1 MIDILVAVAIAL
13 TVSILLTPML
23 IRLFNRQGFGHE
35 IREDGPPS
43 HQTKRGTPSMGGVAI
58 LAGIWAGYL
67 GTHLAGLAF
76 NGEGPSASGLL
87 VLFLATTL
95 GAVGFLDDLI
105 KIRRT
110 RNLGLNKTA
119 KTVGQ
124 IAAAVL
130 VGVLVLQFRNDAGL
144 TPGTSELSYVREI
157 ATVTLGPALF
167 VLFCVVVVSAWSNAV
182 NVTDGLDGLAA
193 GSMGMVTAAYVLITF
208 WQYRNACASV
218 PGPGCYNVR
227 DPLDLAIIAAATAG
241 ACVGF
246 LWWNAAPAKIFMGD
260 TGSLALG
267 GIIAGISVTS
277 RTEILAVVLGS
288 LFVAEIVSVVVQ
300 ILAFRTTGRR
310 AFRMAPFHHHFEL
323 VGWAETTVIIRFWLL
338 TAISCGLGVALF
350 YSEWLAATRG
360 GRGEPR
366 PRAGAVVGGGAG
378 AGRRGR
384 RDRARGPGGA
394 ECAGGDGNA
403 VRRRPGHPA
412 AVRRCR
418 HGDGGFRD
426 RRRPHRRLRP
436 GGRQSR
442 VPADGAR

>member
-1 MIDILVAVAIAL
+1 MIDILIAVAIAL
-13 TVSILLTPML
+13 TVSIVLTPVL
-23 IRLFNRQGFGHE
+23 IRLFTRQGFGHE

-67 GTHLAGLAF
+67 GTHLAGLAVG
-76 NGEGPSASGLL
+76 GEGPSTSGLL

-95 GAVGFLDDLI
+95 GAVGFVDDLI
-105 KIRRT
+105 KIRRA

-124 IAAAVL
+124 ITAAVL
-130 VGVLVLQFRNDAGL
+130 FGVLVLQFRNDTGL
-144 TPGTSELSYVREI
+144 TPGTSALSYVREI
-157 ATVTLGPALF
+157 ATVTLAPALF

-193 GSMGMVTAAYVLITF
+193 GSMAMVTAAYVLITF
-208 WQYRNACASV
+208 WQYRNACAV
-218 PGPGCYNVR
+218 TPGQGCYNVR

-241 ACVGF
+241 ACIGF

-288 LFVAEIVSVVVQ
+288 LFVAEIASVVVQ

-310 AFRMAPFHHHFEL
+310 VFRMAPFHHHFEL

-350 YSEWLAATRG
+350 YSEWLAATG
-360 GRGEPR
+360 GR
-366 PRAGAVVGGGAG
+366 
-378 AGRRGR
+378 
-384 RDRARGPGGA
+384 
-394 ECAGGDGNA
+394 
-403 VRRRPGHPA
+403 
-412 AVRRCR
+412 
-418 HGDGGFRD
+418 
-426 RRRPHRRLRP
+426 
-436 GGRQSR
+436 
-442 VPADGAR
+442 